1 MNAINMERKINISV
15 ADESFR
21 SIYAVWEKGEY
32 NVVVDQ
38 LQEMLLKYPTHFDA
52 LNLLG
57 VSKGLLGDHEKA
69 LLIFDQLLS
78 SSVDKTK
85 NARFFFNRGLALQEL
100 NRLEEALASYQEAQ
114 RLDLCYVNAWNN
126 AAMVY
131 QLLHQPEKALVCYL
145 RMLEITPED
154 VETRLSFSIINLLL
168 GNFEEGWRAHEWR
181 WALSDYDLY
190 RPSYKEPLWL
200 GDSPIKGKTI
210 LLHVEQGLGDIIWL
224 SRYAKVLANLG
235 ATVIFGPLSR
245 PIFSVLRGVEGIH
258 YLLPCDAPIPT
269 FDYYCPLF
277 SLPLA
282 FRTKLHS
289 IPCSDSYLKSDPEK
303 VIFWKKRL
311 PPTKRI
317 RIGIAW
323 SGSELNKKDKERSL
337 SLAQFSEIFADQA
350 SYICLQ
356 HEIRESDQTLLS
368 DFPALSTFV
377 RDIQDLTD
385 VAALIEN
392 VDLVI
397 TVDTAVAHLAGAMGK
412 PVWVLLPWICD
423 WRWMCDRT
431 DSPWYSSM
439 YLFRQRVK
447 GDWAPV
453 LKAVKQALI
462 ELKFGS

>member
-1 MNAINMERKINISV
+1 MESKTNTSV
-15 ADESFR
+15 ADALFS
-21 SIYAVWEKGEY
+21 SVYVLWEKGQY
-32 NVVVDQ
+32 SLVVDQ
-38 LQEMLLKYPTHFDA
+38 LQEILLQYPTHFDA

-57 VSKGLLGDHEKA
+57 VTKGLLGDHEKA
-69 LLIFDQLLS
+69 LFIFDQLLS
-78 SSVDKTK
+78 LFVDKTQ

-114 RLDLCYVNAWNN
+114 RLDLRYVNAWNN

-131 QLLHQPEKALVCYL
+131 QLLNQPEKALVCYL
-145 RMLEITPED
+145 RMLEVDPED
-154 VETRLSFSIINLLL
+154 VEAQLSFSIINLLL
-168 GNFEEGWRAHEWR
+168 GNFEQGWRSHEWR

-200 GDSPIKGKTI
+200 GDAPIKGKTI

-224 SRYAKVLANLG
+224 SRYAKLLADSG

-245 PIFSVLRGVEGIH
+245 TIFSLLRGVEGIH
-258 YLLPCDAPIPT
+258 YLLPFDAPIPK

-282 FRTKLHS
+282 FRTRLYS
-289 IPCSDSYLKSDPEK
+289 IPRSNSYLTSDPEK

-311 PPTKRI
+311 SPTQKM
-317 RIGIAW
+317 RIGVVW
-323 SGSELNKKDKERSL
+323 SGSALNKKDKERSL
-337 SLAQFSEIFADQA
+337 SLAQFSEIFVDQA

-356 HEIRESDQTLLS
+356 HEIREADQSLLF
-368 DFPALSTFV
+368 DFPELSTFV
-377 RDIQDLTD
+377 GDIQDLTD
-385 VAALIEN
+385 VAALIEC

-412 PVWVLLPWICD
+412 SVWVLLPWICD

-431 DSPWYSSM
+431 DSPWYPSM
-439 YLFRQRVK
+439 YLFRQRIK
-447 GDWAPV
+447 GEWKPV
-453 LKAVKQALI
+453 LQAVKHAL
-462 ELKFGS
+462 ESKLG